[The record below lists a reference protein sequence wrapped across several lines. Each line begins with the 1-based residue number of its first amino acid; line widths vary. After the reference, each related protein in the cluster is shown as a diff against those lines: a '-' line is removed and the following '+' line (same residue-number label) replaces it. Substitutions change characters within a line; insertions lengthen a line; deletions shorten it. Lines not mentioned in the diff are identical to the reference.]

1 MTMKKIVTSTLLSG
15 ALVFGGVGSAF
26 AADHTYE
33 PGSAQQAIAARD
45 DALIKINKW
54 DRDQLRIAENLKLK
68 PILESYLDQVLADI
82 ADLEKAIAE
91 SEKFIAENSSD
102 ASEKIA
108 ANQAEIEKLKT
119 DIKIHEDAHGEDM
132 AKYYFAEDYAR
143 LAALE
148 AENAELIASADS
160 PAVKVAKQA
169 LADNKAKLGVLENE
183 RWIIN
188 KELRQFRLNP
198 CTTLGDCPITTVPPT
213 EQPEP
218 ESEGEDQEAE
228 TPKAEDETET
238 PKAEEETEIPKAE
251 DKTETPKPEA
261 PKAVASAER
270 LPQTG
275 AGVAGLT
282 AIASL
287 LGLGGAALRR
297 KFN

>member
-1 MTMKKIVTSTLLSG
+1 MTLKKIVTSTLLSG

-108 ANQAEIEKLKT
+108 ANQAKIEKLKT

-148 AENAELIASADS
+148 AENAELIASADT

-198 CTTLGDCPITTVPPT
+198 CTTLGDCPIANEAVPPT

-218 ESEGEDQEAE
+218 EGEGE
-228 TPKAEDETET
+228 TPKPEA
-238 PKAEEETEIPKAE
+238 PKTE